1 MVCGINMECVQRR
14 LLAEKEL
21 TFARA
26 LTMAQAMEKAV
37 SDTKDLQ
44 QAQSTNIPSSEGK
57 VNTLGHYNKD
67 SEIHVEWCSGQS
79 FKTGMLSLWW

>member
-1 MVCGINMECVQRR
+1 MECVQRR

-44 QAQSTNIPSSEGK
+44 QAQSMNIPSSEVK

-67 SEIHVEWCSGQS
+67 KAK
-79 FKTGMLSLWW
+79 FKTNGEW